1 MPQLTLSRR
10 VVPGASSAVR
20 DLLAQAAQ
28 PGMISL
34 AGGLP
39 DDSLFPTEQ
48 LANLTAELIDVD
60 GRRLL
65 QYARTEGLDES
76 REVFADHFGLG
87 DPAQLLVTT
96 GSQQGLD
103 LVAQVL
109 LDPGDEVI
117 VSDPEYLGMLQVLR
131 SHGAQPVPIPSDGD
145 GLDVEALAARL
156 AAGLRPKVCYLVPH
170 FHNPSGATL
179 NVDRRAELHRLSS
192 HYGFVVIEDD
202 PYRDLYHD
210 DSPAPAD
217 VAVDPEWTVRLRTA
231 SKCLAPGL
239 RVAAIH
245 APPMVHAAMVIA
257 KQSADLHTSTLNQA
271 IVSRALGAPWFAG
284 HLDRLRRSYQHK
296 CDTLIDALLATF
308 GDSIRLVRPTGGMF
322 LWVDMARLGNGDG
335 SLDAAPLDSGAWLAR
350 SLEHGVCFVPGTAFA
365 VERDLR
371 SYARFSFATAS
382 AEELQEAVARL
393 VSAVAVRPG

>member
-1 MPQLTLSRR
+1 
-10 VVPGASSAVR
+10 
-20 DLLAQAAQ
+20 
-28 PGMISL
+28 
-34 AGGLP
+34 
-39 DDSLFPTEQ
+39 
-48 LANLTAELIDVD
+48 
-60 GRRLL
+60 
-65 QYARTEGLDES
+65 
-76 REVFADHFGLG
+76 VFADHFGLG

-202 PYRDLYHD
+202 PYRELYHD

-382 AEELQEAVARL
+382 AEELQEAVVRL
-393 VSAVAVRPG
+393 ASAVAVRPG